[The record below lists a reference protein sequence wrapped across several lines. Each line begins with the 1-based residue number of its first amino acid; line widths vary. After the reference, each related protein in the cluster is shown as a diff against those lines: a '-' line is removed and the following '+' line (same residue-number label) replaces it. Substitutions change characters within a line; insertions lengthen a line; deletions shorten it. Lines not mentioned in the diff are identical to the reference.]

1 MKSDFYNEFDTETVA
16 PRSRKDFRTVFQVDR
31 DRILY
36 SEGFRRLQN
45 KTQVFISGEY
55 DFYHTRLTHSL
66 EVAQIGRSIVN
77 FVNHHYFKEEAID
90 GDLVEGICLA
100 HDLGNPA
107 FGHAGESALNQLM
120 HNFGGFEGNA
130 QSLKIVTEGLH
141 QTGSI
146 ELGMKPSRAF
156 LDGILKYKIL
166 WSKSDK
172 SGKFLYDEQ
181 SRYLEFVYPDGI
193 VYKTPSLECQI
204 MDWADD
210 VAYALHDLADGHTA
224 GYISQKNLYDW
235 AVENHID
242 GIEEE
247 HVNNLIVKLDHREKF
262 QRFIALRVGQ
272 FIESVNISEPEHP
285 MASES
290 NRYRYRLELSREI
303 VTEIKL
309 YKQIAFQIIFQSP
322 QIQQL
327 EFKGQYLYKRLFDTF
342 IQFGENIPVINSA
355 ILPNIMRRKI
365 TQMAQDKRLTNESGG
380 RLICDYLAEQ
390 TDNSLVRLYKRL
402 FDPDFGSL
410 ADIV

>member
-1 MKSDFYNEFDTETVA
+1 MNPDFYNEFDTETVS

-77 FVNHHYFKEEAID
+77 FLNHHYFREEAID

-107 FGHAGESALNQLM
+107 FGHAGESALNRLM
-120 HNFGGFEGNA
+120 KSYGGFEGNA

-141 QTGSI
+141 QTGNI
-146 ELGMKPSRAF
+146 EPGMKPSRAF

-166 WSKSDK
+166 WNESNK

-193 VYKTPSLECQI
+193 VYQTPSLECQI

-235 AVENHID
+235 AVENNID
-242 GIEEE
+242 GMDEE

-262 QRFIALRVGQ
+262 QRFIATRVGQ
-272 FIESVNISEPEHP
+272 FIENVELAESEHP
-285 MASES
+285 LAAET
-290 NRYRYRLELSREI
+290 NRYRYRMEVHPEI
-303 VTEIKL
+303 IAENKL

-327 EFKGQYLYKRLFDTF
+327 EFKGQYLYRRLFESF
-342 IQFGENIPVINSA
+342 IQFGENLPIINTA
-355 ILPNIMRRKI
+355 ILPKIMRRKI
-365 TQMAQDKRLTNESGG
+365 SQMTQENRLSNESSG
-380 RLICDYLAEQ
+380 RLICDFLAEQ

-410 ADIV
+410 VDIV